1 MKRLLL
7 LLLACLML
15 LLLTGCGK
23 NYHEAVT
30 HNSTNI
36 GMGYFT
42 TIKQWGRMAG
52 DWYYIVYA
60 NDTKVMYLVISDGN
74 RLGISPLY
82 NADGTLQV
90 YSE

>member
-23 NYHEAVT
+23 DYQEAIT
-30 HNSTNI
+30 HNTPDI
-36 GMGYFT
+36 GRGYFN
-42 TIKQWGRMAG
+42 TIKQWGG
-52 DWYYIVYA
+52 IDSDWYYIIYA
-60 NDTKVMYLVISDGN
+60 NDTKVMYLIITGGH
-74 RLGISPLY
+74 RLGITPLY

>member
-7 LLLACLML
+7 LLLTCLML
-15 LLLTGCGK
+15 LLLTGCGRD
-23 NYHEAVT
+23 YQEAVT
-30 HNSTNI
+30 HNTTDI

-42 TIKQWGRMAG
+42 TIKQWGGIDGNR
-52 DWYYIVYA
+52 YYIVYA
-60 NDTKVMYLVISDGN
+60 NDTKVMYLVVSGGH
-74 RLGISPLY
+74 RYGISPLY

>member
-15 LLLTGCGK
+15 LLLTGCGRD
-23 NYHEAVT
+23 YHEAIT
-30 HNSTNI
+30 YNTTNI
-36 GMGYFT
+36 GKGYFT
-42 TIKQWGRMAG
+42 TIKQWGGMDG
-52 DWYYIVYA
+52 DEYYIVCA
-60 NDTKVMYLVISDGN
+60 NDTKVMYLVISGGN
-74 RLGISPLY
+74 RFGISPLY

>member
-15 LLLTGCGK
+15 LLLTGCGRD
-23 NYHEAVT
+23 YHEAVT
-30 HNSTNI
+30 YNTTNI
-36 GMGYFT
+36 GKGYFT
-42 TIKQWGRMAG
+42 TIKQWGRMDG
-52 DWYYIVYA
+52 DEYYIVYA
-60 NDTKVMYLVISDGN
+60 NDTKVMYLVVSGGN
-74 RLGISPLY
+74 RFGISPLY

>member
-23 NYHEAVT
+23 DYQEAVT
-30 HNSTNI
+30 YNTTDI
-36 GMGYFT
+36 GRGYFT
-42 TIKQWGRMAG
+42 IIKQWGSIC
-52 DWYYIVYA
+52 DDEYYIVYA
-60 NDTKVMYLVISDGN
+60 NDTKVMYLVVSGGH
-74 RLGISPLY
+74 RFGISPLY
-82 NADGTLQV
+82 NTDGTLQV